1 MRNLELLR
9 NFPVLELEGTEDP
22 FCLSVDCDC
31 GVIYT
36 ATSTHITGV
45 QPSTHQVQHCSRP
58 YNSAFENSPLII
70 FEATINNCC
79 TIAIS
84 IFCDFFIFILQAV
97 SSVSLVSDG
106 YLPEDGSGCVIG
118 MQHLPDLE
126 SVCVATAK
134 GDVILWN
141 TVTDQV
147 SRGLVWVIVKNKSLK
162 KKKEQSKITQSGS
175 GS

>member
-9 NFPVLELEGTEDP
+9 SFPVLELEGTEDP

-36 ATSTHITGV
+36 ATSTHIKGV

-84 IFCDFFIFILQAV
+84 IFEFFFSFLFYR
-97 SSVSLVSDG
+97 L
-106 YLPEDGSGCVIG
+106 
-118 MQHLPDLE
+118 
-126 SVCVATAK
+126 
-134 GDVILWN
+134 
-141 TVTDQV
+141 
-147 SRGLVWVIVKNKSLK
+147 
-162 KKKEQSKITQSGS
+162 
-175 GS
+175 

>member
-9 NFPVLELEGTEDP
+9 SFPVPELEGTEDP

-45 QPSTHQVQHCSRP
+45 QPSTHQVQHCSRS
-58 YNSAFENSPLII
+58 YNYAFENSLLIV

-84 IFCDFFIFILQAV
+84 FFCGFFFILQAV

-162 KKKEQSKITQSGS
+162 KKKNSQK
-175 GS
+175 

>member
-1 MRNLELLR
+1 MPLGKQICFTIVWGCAEIL
-9 NFPVLELEGTEDP
+9 PVL
-22 FCLSVDCDC
+22 
-31 GVIYT
+31 
-36 ATSTHITGV
+36 
-45 QPSTHQVQHCSRP
+45 
-58 YNSAFENSPLII
+58 
-70 FEATINNCC
+70 
-79 TIAIS
+79 
-84 IFCDFFIFILQAV
+84 FIFILQAV

-147 SRGLVWVIVKNKSLK
+147 GRGLVWVIVKNKSLK
-162 KKKEQSKITQSGS
+162 KKKNSQK
-175 GS
+175 